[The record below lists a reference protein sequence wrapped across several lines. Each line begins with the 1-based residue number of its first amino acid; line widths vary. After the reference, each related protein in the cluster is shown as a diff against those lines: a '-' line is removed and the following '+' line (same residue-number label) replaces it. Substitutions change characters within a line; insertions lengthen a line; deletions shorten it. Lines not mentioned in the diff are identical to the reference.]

1 MKSNEE
7 LQKDVQ
13 NAIKWERLLHVAEIG
28 VTAKDGVITL
38 SGNVDSLAKKME
50 AENATKSVA
59 GVKAVVENIIIKFSS
74 DWNKSDSEVANE
86 VLNALRSN
94 WEIPHDK
101 IKVKVENGWVEL
113 EGQLEWNFQKE
124 EAKKAI
130 QNLAGIIGV
139 TNNITIKSLT
149 TDAIEKKDIEKA
161 LKRNWSI
168 DDQEIHVDVH
178 ENKVT
183 LTGIV
188 ESWYQREEAGRI
200 AWNAP
205 GVWNVTNDLMV
216 EYDYSLID

>member
-188 ESWYQREEAGRI
+188 ESWYQREEA
-200 AWNAP
+200 
-205 GVWNVTNDLMV
+205 
-216 EYDYSLID
+216 